1 MHMRKLLFIALGVL
15 FGMVMY
21 KAEAASWF
29 RIYEMFN
36 FQSFHMYGFIGTALI
51 VGVIAVQL
59 IKRKQAKDVD
69 GQPIHIQDKNKSIP
83 RYLIGGIFFG
93 LGWALRGACPGPIF
107 VLLGAGVLPML
118 IVIAFALLGTYL
130 YGVFRHKLPH

>member
-1 MHMRKLLFIALGVL
+1 MRQLIFIVLGVL

-36 FQSFHMYGFIGTALI
+36 FQSFHMYGFMGSALV
-51 VGVIAVQL
+51 VGIAGVQWM
-59 IKRKQAKDVD
+59 KRSAKNVD
-69 GQPIHIQDKNKSIP
+69 GERVTVAPKQMSIT
-83 RYLIGGIFFG
+83 RYLVGGIFFG
-93 LGWALRGACPGPIF
+93 LGWALVGACPGPMF

-118 IVIAFALLGTYL
+118 IVIVSGLFGTFIYGLLKD
-130 YGVFRHKLPH
+130 KLPH

>member
-1 MHMRKLLFIALGVL
+1 MRQLIFIVLGVL

-36 FQSFHMYGFIGTALI
+36 FQSFHMYGFMGSALV
-51 VGVIAVQL
+51 VGIAGVQWM
-59 IKRKQAKDVD
+59 KRSAKNVD
-69 GQPIHIQDKNKSIP
+69 GERVTVAPKQMSIT
-83 RYLIGGIFFG
+83 RYLVGGIFFG
-93 LGWALRGACPGPIF
+93 LGWALVGACPGPMF

-118 IVIAFALLGTYL
+118 IVIVSALFGTFI
-130 YGVFRHKLPH
+130 YGLLKDKLPH